1 MRVHVSLAPNL
12 QTDQYRL
19 EFHTW
24 IIGNMCVVGWGVG
37 GSGCRGSLQENK
49 DLGQNKYLIIECLRH
64 KGVKLIVNMIY
75 LLLSMACGTLLL

>member
-24 IIGNMCVVGWGVG
+24 IIGNMCVVGWVWCGVSGVGGG

-49 DLGQNKYLIIECLRH
+49 DLGQNKYLLD
-64 KGVKLIVNMIY
+64 N
-75 LLLSMACGTLLL
+75 